1 MRTMTE
7 DQRTFFEN
15 NGYLVIEGSL
25 SPKSLR

>member
-15 NGYLVIEGSL
+15 NGYLVIEGAL
-25 SPKSLR
+25 SHRSH